1 MSLLEDIKT
10 LCGTF
15 QQQARDAFQASGGKL
30 DAYNT
35 HISKATD
42 ELMSGLLKKFDS
54 FYTQME
60 QHSKEVTDLKT
71 TIDYQAT
78 AIERLEKRVKSIETR
93 DKKSQKFQ
101 VKNNLII
108 RSSEKS
114 TDIGKFICNTIQSG
128 SSDGKKPPANVF
140 TLTEIKPRGKVN
152 PHHPEATSH
161 EGSQVGGRSRSIY
174 RAVFKDFSHIRSFWK
189 GIPTTNKAGSST
201 QISSEM
207 PQYLKSLYSDFEK
220 AAYTI
225 RTTYSKEGMKTR
237 IVTKNLSL
245 RMQFKTRT
253 DNDWLEASS
262 PIIDDKIDIPV
273 MFRDGE
279 KVPNIHPTVR
289 DVLKRADKHF

>member
-1 MSLLEDIKT
+1 
-10 LCGTF
+10 
-15 QQQARDAFQASGGKL
+15 
-30 DAYNT
+30 
-35 HISKATD
+35 
-42 ELMSGLLKKFDS
+42 
-54 FYTQME
+54 
-60 QHSKEVTDLKT
+60 
-71 TIDYQAT
+71 
-78 AIERLEKRVKSIETR
+78 
-93 DKKSQKFQ
+93 
-101 VKNNLII
+101 
-108 RSSEKS
+108 
-114 TDIGKFICNTIQSG
+114 
-128 SSDGKKPPANVF
+128 
-140 TLTEIKPRGKVN
+140 
-152 PHHPEATSH
+152 
-161 EGSQVGGRSRSIY
+161 
-174 RAVFKDFSHIRSFWK
+174 
-189 GIPTTNKAGSST
+189 
-201 QISSEM
+201 M